1 MEQARADELAVAQIQ
16 ILCIISVS
24 SARMLQLFIL
34 FPGGLLSISVSCL
47 IRNSLLAFPMF
58 ASPRHDRNRRHPPF
72 EPTSAART
80 VGQGSH
86 MAIASNYT
94 FLIISLLNSLMSA
107 LSMHLSSKEVS
118 SKFQYFYQSLPIEI
132 TCSSKIRQNN
142 CLQFHPL
149 SDSRPSH
156 QERQVLHKK
165 QH

>member
-1 MEQARADELAVAQIQ
+1 MSLLLPKYKYSALSQFLQFA
-16 ILCIISVS
+16 CCSCS
-24 SARMLQLFIL
+24 SFSRVC
-34 FPGGLLSISVSCL
+34 LLSISVSCL
-47 IRNSLLAFPMF
+47 IRNIAFPMF
-58 ASPRHDRNRRHPPF
+58 IVPPRHDRNRRRLPF

-118 SKFQYFYQSLPIEI
+118 FKFQYFYQSPPIEM

-149 SDSRPSH
+149 SNSRPSH

>member
-1 MEQARADELAVAQIQ
+1 MSLLLPKYKYSA
-16 ILCIISVS
+16 S
-24 SARMLQLFIL
+24 SQFLQFVCCSCSS
-34 FPGGLLSISVSCL
+34 FSRVCLLSISVSCL

-58 ASPRHDRNRRHPPF
+58 IASPRHDRNRRHPPF

-80 VGQGSH
+80 AGQGSH
-86 MAIASNYT
+86 KAIASNYT

-107 LSMHLSSKEVS
+107 LSMHLSSKVS
-118 SKFQYFYQSLPIEI
+118 SKFQYFFFYQSPPIGM

-149 SDSRPSH
+149 SNSRPSH